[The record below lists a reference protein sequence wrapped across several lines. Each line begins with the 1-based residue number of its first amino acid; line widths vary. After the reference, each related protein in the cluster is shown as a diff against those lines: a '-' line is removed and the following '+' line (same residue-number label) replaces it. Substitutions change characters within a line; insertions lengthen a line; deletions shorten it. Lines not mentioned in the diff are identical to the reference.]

1 LKYTIPMMLSMAVCG
16 ISSVGGD
23 VGGFLGNPE
32 PELSVRWSQLGTFM
46 PFFRAH
52 CDKRYDRREPWM
64 NPPHIYHMI
73 EDSIKERYRMIAY
86 WYTAFEEHCRTGIPL
101 IRPIWLDLNVI
112 TDDSVMSEDVRFMV
126 GDSMLV
132 APVTEA
138 GITTLKTP
146 LKGMEGRW
154 YDYYD
159 KKEVMLNDDVKIGM
173 ERIGV
178 FLKGGSVVPI
188 IHFKNMMKSSKMAKE
203 GNIFLYISVDEK
215 DSALGRMYFDDGE
228 TFDFKKGAY
237 SNKNMLFHNNVLRW
251 EDAGNFG
258 YVPSN
263 RVTKLIFM
271 GLNREVK
278 SAHLIKH
285 HHKHALKVQNSGDV
299 VTIDLVA
306 LAKEDWR
313 VVLDL

>member
-1 LKYTIPMMLSMAVCG
+1 MAVCG
-16 ISSVGGD
+16 ISSTGGD

-32 PELSVRWSQLGTFM
+32 QELSVRWSQLGTFM

-64 NPPHIYHMI
+64 NPPEIYHMI
-73 EDSIKERYRMIAY
+73 ESSIKERYRMIAY
-86 WYTAFEEHCRTGIPL
+86 WYTAFEEHCRTGYPL
-101 IRPIWLDLNVI
+101 LRPVWLDQEVI
-112 TDDSVMSEDVRFMV
+112 TDKDIMGEDVRFMV
-126 GDSMLV
+126 GDSILV
-132 APVTEA
+132 APVIKP
-138 GITTLKTP
+138 GVTTLTTP
-146 LKGMEGRW
+146 LKGMQGRW

-159 KKEVMLNDDVKIGM
+159 KKEIFLNEDVKIGM
-173 ERIGV
+173 EKIGV
-178 FLKGGSVVPI
+178 FVKGGSILPI

-203 GNIFLYISVDEK
+203 GNMFLYIAVDENNM
-215 DSALGRMYFDDGE
+215 ATGRVYFDDGE
-228 TFDFKKGAY
+228 TFDFKKGNF
-237 SNKNMLFHNNVLRW
+237 SNKNLLFHNNVLRW

-258 YVPSN
+258 FVPQN
-263 RVTKLIFM
+263 RVTKVVIM

-278 SAHLIKH
+278 SAHLVKH
-285 HHKHALKVQNSGDV
+285 HHKHSLKVQNINNV